1 VAQNRREH
9 LFEPSKV
16 EWLLSGGL
24 DGMDA
29 GERQLLLVMAE
40 TKLQDGYTPNA
51 QENAI
56 IAKLRDLSGE
66 EYDAQDIQ
74 RKVKAMVTTPKK
86 ADQSGIILPATI
98 NKLLQR
104 VRRRKAGSSDDD

>member
-1 VAQNRREH
+1 VSQKRKEH

-16 EWLLSGGL
+16 KWLLSGGL
-24 DGMDA
+24 EEMDA

-40 TKLQDGYTPNA
+40 TKIQDGYTPNA
-51 QENAI
+51 QESRI
-56 IAKLRDLSGE
+56 VGKLRDLAGQ

-86 ADQSGIILPATI
+86 ADHSGIILPATLS
-98 NKLLQR
+98 KLLKR
-104 VRRRKAGSSDDD
+104 VRTRKAGDSDDD

>member
-1 VAQNRREH
+1 VAQSRKEH

-24 DGMDA
+24 EGMEA

-40 TKLQDGYTPNA
+40 TKLQDGYTPTA
-51 QENAI
+51 QENVI
-56 IAKLRDLSGE
+56 IAKLRDLAGQ

-74 RKVKAMVTTPKK
+74 RKVRAMVTTPKK

-104 VRRRKAGSSDDD
+104 VRKRKAGSSDDE

>member
-1 VAQNRREH
+1 VVQNRKEV

-24 DGMDA
+24 EEMEA

-40 TKLQDGYTPNA
+40 TKLQDGYTPTA
-51 QENAI
+51 QENQV
-56 IAKLRDLSGE
+56 IAKLRDLSGQ

-86 ADQSGIILPATI
+86 ADHSGIILPATL
-98 NKLLQR
+98 NKLLKR
-104 VRRRKAGSSDDD
+104 VRMRKAGTSDDD